1 MVDRRAIQDVCD
13 RIVSEF
19 RPLKVIL
26 FGSHATGRPTA
37 DSDVD
42 LLVIMPFEGSPVRKA
57 YEIDLRLVHRFPLDV
72 LVRTPEFIERRQ
84 ALNDY
89 FIREILE
96 TGQVL
101 YDAAH
106 AGVGSESRS

>member
-1 MVDRRAIQDVCD
+1 MVDRQAIQDVCD
-13 RIVSEF
+13 QIVSGF
-19 RPLKVIL
+19 HPLKIVL
-26 FGSHATGRPTA
+26 FGSHATGQPTA

-42 LLVIMPFEGSPVRKA
+42 LLVIMPFEGSPARKA
-57 YEIDLRLVHRFPLDV
+57 YEIDLRLRHRFPLDV
-72 LVRTPEFIERRQ
+72 LVRTPEYLEQRR
-84 ALNDY
+84 ALNDF
-89 FIREILE
+89 FIREIME